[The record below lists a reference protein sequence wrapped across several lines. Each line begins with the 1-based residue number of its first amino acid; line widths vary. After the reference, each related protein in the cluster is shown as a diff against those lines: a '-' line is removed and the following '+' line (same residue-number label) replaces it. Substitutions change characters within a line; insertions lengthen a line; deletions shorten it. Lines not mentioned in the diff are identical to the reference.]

1 MTIMM
6 NGWIISEFIG
16 ALFVIIAG
24 IYLYFKL
31 ICFNFWKKR
40 NVPYEE
46 PIFPVGN
53 LLELILDKQ
62 TIGDVF
68 GEIYMKNKSH
78 PFVGAYSFFKPNLVI
93 NDPNLIRFVLTKE
106 FATFHDRGLYCN
118 EKVDPLTGHLFF
130 LPGQKWRNL
139 RVRLTPTFTSGKIKN
154 MFDTIQENGDLLE
167 NFLEKKA
174 HDKNEIDVKEIFS
187 CLFTDIIMSIAFGIS
202 CNSLENPKSEFRYY
216 GKKMFE
222 PRPIINTLMVFG
234 SQILDLFSIP
244 FIDKKVSRFFLS
256 AFEDTVNYR
265 EAHNIVRKDFLDLI
279 MQLMKNGYVKSD
291 EEKRVDSDN
300 DTPKEVKKLTM
311 PEGAAQAFVYFL
323 AGFETT
329 SSTVTFCL
337 YELAMNPEIQKK
349 TQEEIDRVLEK
360 HGGISYNA
368 ISEMTYLHMV
378 VSETLRKYPPLPF
391 LNRIALKDIELPDSN
406 VVVPKG
412 TPVIIPLLG
421 LHNDPEFYP
430 EPEKFIPERF
440 TEENIRT
447 RHQYTY
453 LPFGEGPRIC
463 IGMRFALV
471 QTKVVLTNA
480 LQKFTYSPGPKTPK
494 KIKFLPGSLTLNTE
508 GGLYLQIQPRL

>member
-1 MTIMM
+1 MI
-6 NGWIISEFIG
+6 NGWVLSELIG
-16 ALFVIIAG
+16 ALFFIVTG
-24 IYLYFKL
+24 TYLYFKL
-31 ICFNFWKKR
+31 IVINFWNNK

-46 PIFPVGN
+46 PTFPAGN
-53 LLELILDKQ
+53 LTEVILNKK

-68 GEIYMKNKSH
+68 GEIYLKNKSH
-78 PFVGAYSFFKPNLVI
+78 PFVGVYSLFKPNLVI
-93 NDPNLIRFVLTKE
+93 IDPNLIRFVLTKE
-106 FATFHDRGLYCN
+106 FASFHDRGLYCN

-154 MFDTIQENGDLLE
+154 MFDTVQENGLLLE

-174 HDKNEIDVKEIFS
+174 RNNNEIDLKEIFS

-202 CNSLENPKSEFRYY
+202 CNSLENPKSEFRYW
-216 GKKMFE
+216 GKKVFE

-244 FIDKKVSRFFLS
+244 FIDKGVSRFFLN
-256 AFEDTVNYR
+256 AFEETVKYR

-279 MQLMKNGYVKSD
+279 MQLMKNGYIKSD
-291 EEKRVDSDN
+291 EEKRTDLVN
-300 DTPKEVKKLTM
+300 DTPKEVQKFTM

-323 AGFETT
+323 AGFET
-329 SSTVTFCL
+329 SSSAVTFCL
-337 YELAMNPEIQKK
+337 YELALNPDVQKK

-368 ISEMTYLHMV
+368 INEMTYLNMV

-391 LNRIALKDIELPDSN
+391 LNRETLKDTELPNSN
-406 VVVPKG
+406 VVIPKG
-412 TPVIIPLLG
+412 TPIIIPLLG
-421 LHNDPEFYP
+421 LHNDPDIYP

-440 TEENIRT
+440 TDENIRA

-471 QTKVVLTNA
+471 QTKVALTNA
-480 LQKFTYSPGPKTPK
+480 LQKFTYSPGPKTPSK
-494 KIKFLPGSLTLNTE
+494 LKFLPGSITLNTK
-508 GGLYLQIQPRL
+508 GGLYLKIQPRS